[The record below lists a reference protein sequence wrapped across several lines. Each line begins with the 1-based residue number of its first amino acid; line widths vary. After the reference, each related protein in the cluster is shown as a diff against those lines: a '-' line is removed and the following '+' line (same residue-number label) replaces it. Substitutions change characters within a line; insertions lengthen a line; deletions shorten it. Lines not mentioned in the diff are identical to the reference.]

1 MHEDELLENRQ
12 RQHAERVQS
21 SSPVKSGFWLRA
33 ADTGGWESNA
43 EEDPSSD
50 DDVDKKPWDKGGF
63 KLIEKA
69 TVDGDMKMALVHQ
82 EKFDK
87 YYIICRGT
95 DSDEIR
101 NVIQAVEEAP
111 TYQEALEMSQKW
123 QESHTIEAIGAH
135 S

>member
-1 MHEDELLENRQ
+1 MGGKLCLLDEMFGEDLDVGYNPEDEFDPFITLLNG
-12 RQHAERVQS
+12 VQIMCYT
-21 SSPVKSGFWLRA
+21 RA
-33 ADTGGWESNA
+33 
-43 EEDPSSD
+43 

-111 TYQEALEMSQKW
+111 TYQKALEMSQKW